1 MRIDDWS
8 SDLCSSDLIQS
19 LPVDHQVAVVLD
31 DVGRLEITDI
41 AGVIHRVDQE
51 PAAGLERFR
60 GDREHPPAVRVI
72 VEVAEDV
79 SPVEHAVEAA
89 SQGHVKHVAVDVLD
103 GDSKDGGIPPAALAK
118 GGHRVEGKSCVWGRK
133 VRV

>member
-1 MRIDDWS
+1 MRISDWS
-8 SDLCSSDLIQS
+8 SDVCSSDL
-19 LPVDHQVAVVLD
+19 

-79 SPVEHAVEAA
+79 SPVEAAVEAA
-89 SQGHVKHVAVDVLD
+89 IPGPVQHVPVDVLD
-103 GDSKDGGIPPAALAK
+103 GDSKGVGILTGQLEK
-118 GGHRVEGKSCVWGRK
+118 GGRQVTAGDPTAPSRQPVATAS
-133 VRV
+133 VDAPQA